1 MAIKAYMGN
10 NIISR
15 LRGDVLIPKDYK
27 NLNKLEKIERHKEI
41 GKVFFKLGTL
51 AFGGPA
57 AHIAMMDDEIIEKR
71 NWISREKFMD
81 LIGATNLIPGPN
93 STEMA
98 IHLGFERGGGLG
110 LLIGGIAFIFPA
122 MAITLFFAYL
132 YVRFGDIP
140 QVGSILYGMKP
151 VIIVIILNA
160 LFRLGKSVIK
170 SKFYFILGI
179 FIVGIYLLGIG
190 EIPLLLLSGIFITL
204 IKNRN
209 RIKEKFF
216 AVSPLSLM
224 AIFLIFLKIGSV
236 LYGSGYVLLAFL
248 EAEFVDKLGIL
259 TNQQL
264 VDAIAVGQFTP
275 GPVFTT
281 ITFIGYL
288 LKGFPGAIVATIGV
302 FIPSFSLVWLLNP
315 IIPKLRNSAW
325 LSGIL
330 DGVNLGALA
339 LMAVV
344 TVKLGITS
352 LIDPISIFIFIISLF
367 TIIKIKINSP
377 WIILL
382 GGIIGFLSNLVM

>member
-1 MAIKAYMGN
+1 MK
-10 NIISR
+10 S
-15 LRGDVLIPKDYK
+15 KDYK
-27 NLNKLEKIERHKEI
+27 DLNKLEKRKRHKEI
-41 GKVFFKLGTL
+41 GKVFLKLGTL

-93 STEMA
+93 STELA

-110 LLIGGIAFIFPA
+110 LLIGGMAFIFPA
-122 MAITLFFAYL
+122 MAITLFFAYI

-170 SKFYFILGI
+170 NKFYFILGI
-179 FIVGIYLLGIG
+179 FIIGIYLLGIG
-190 EIPLLLLSGIFITL
+190 EIPLLLFSGILMML

-209 RIKEKFF
+209 RIKDKFF

-248 EAEFVDKLGIL
+248 EAEFVEKLGVL

-264 VDAIAVGQFTP
+264 VDAVAVGQFTP
-275 GPVFTT
+275 GPIFTT

-288 LKGFPGAIVATIGV
+288 LKGFPGAIVATVGV
-302 FIPSFSLVWLLNP
+302 FIPSFTLVWLLNP
-315 IIPKLRNSAW
+315 VIPRLRNSAW

-330 DGVNLGALA
+330 DGVNLGALG

-344 TVKLGITS
+344 SVKLGMTS
-352 LIDPISIFIFIISLF
+352 LIDPLSIAIFIISLF
-367 TIIKIKINSP
+367 TLLKLKINPP
-377 WIILL
+377 WIIVL
-382 GGIIGFLSNLVM
+382 GGVIGFLSSIV

>member
-1 MAIKAYMGN
+1 MGN
-10 NIISR
+10 NIVSR
-15 LRGDVLIPKDYK
+15 LRGDILEPKNYK
-27 NLNKLEKIERHKEI
+27 DLNKLEKRERHKEI
-41 GKVFFKLGTL
+41 GKVFFKLGTM

-57 AHIAMMDDEIIEKR
+57 AHIAMMDDEIIEKKD
-71 NWISREKFMD
+71 WISREKFMD

-93 STEMA
+93 STELA

-122 MAITLFFAYL
+122 MVITLFFAYI
-132 YVRFGDIP
+132 YVRFGDVP

-179 FIVGIYLLGIG
+179 FIIGIYLLGIG

-264 VDAIAVGQFTP
+264 VDAVAVGQFTP
-275 GPVFTT
+275 GPIFTT

-302 FIPSFSLVWLLNP
+302 FVPSFSLVWLLNP
-315 IIPKLRNSAW
+315 IIPKLRNSTW

-344 TVKLGITS
+344 TFKLTMTS
-352 LIDPISIFIFIISLF
+352 LIDPISIVIFIISLF
-367 TIIKIKINSP
+367 TLIKLKINPP

-382 GGIIGFLSNLVM
+382 GGIIGFLSNLVI

>member
-1 MAIKAYMGN
+1 MGN
-10 NIISR
+10 NIVVR
-15 LRGDVLIPKDYK
+15 LRGGILKNKDYK
-27 NLNKLEKIERHKEI
+27 DLNKLEKRKRHKEI
-41 GKVFFKLGTL
+41 AKVFLKLGTL

-71 NWISREKFMD
+71 KWTSREKFMD

-93 STEMA
+93 STELA

-110 LLIGGIAFIFPA
+110 LLVGGISFIFPA
-122 MAITLFFAYL
+122 MLITLFFAYI
-132 YVRFGDIP
+132 YVRFGNIP

-151 VIIVIILNA
+151 VIIVIIIKA

-170 SKFYFILGI
+170 NKFYFILGI
-179 FIVGIYLLGIG
+179 FIISIYLLGIG
-190 EIPLLLLSGIFITL
+190 EIPLLLLSGIL
-204 IKNRN
+204 MMLVKNRKRIKN
-209 RIKEKFF
+209 KFF
-216 AVSPLSLM
+216 TVSPLSLM
-224 AIFLIFLKIGSV
+224 AIFLTFLKIGSV

-248 EAEFVDKLGIL
+248 EAEFVDKLGVL

-264 VDAIAVGQFTP
+264 VDAVAVGQFTP

-315 IIPKLRNSAW
+315 IIPKLRNSTW

-330 DGVNLGALA
+330 DGVNLGALG

-344 TVKLGITS
+344 TVKLGISS
-352 LIDPISIFIFIISLF
+352 LIDPLSVFIFLISLF
-367 TIIKIKINSP
+367 TLIKLKINPP
-377 WIILL
+377 WIIVL
-382 GGIIGFLSNLVM
+382 GGIIGLISSFI